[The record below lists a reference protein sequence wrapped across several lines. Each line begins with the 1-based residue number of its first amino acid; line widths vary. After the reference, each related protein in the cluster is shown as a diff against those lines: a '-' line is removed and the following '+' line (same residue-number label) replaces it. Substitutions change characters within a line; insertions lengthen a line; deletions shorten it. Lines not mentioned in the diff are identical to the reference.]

1 MRDVLSDNSGN
12 NWELPQKPD
21 PEISGK
27 STAAGSLQEPAV
39 GCFSGGFFG
48 GGQLCLQQS
57 IFCQEALT
65 YFYLLYLTFFILTDR
80 PNAYRMQ
87 TIS

>member
-21 PEISGK
+21 PEISRK
-27 STAAGSLQEPAV
+27 STAAGSVQESAV
-39 GCFSGGFFG
+39 GCYSGGFFG

-57 IFCQEALT
+57 LICQKGLKF
-65 YFYLLYLTFFILTDR
+65 FYLPDLTFL
-80 PNAYRMQ
+80 
-87 TIS
+87 S